1 MEKHKGYPMVDYF
14 RMIAAVLV
22 VAIHISPLEEYSR
35 FTDFLL
41 TRVAARIA
49 VPFFLMTT
57 GFFLFPHLQAERART
72 EKFLKKTGI
81 LYGAAI
87 LLYLPL
93 NLYNGYFSGKDFF
106 KKCIQDIL
114 FDGTMYHLWYFP
126 AVVLGVGIV
135 TVLLRKVGE
144 KSTIVVCVLLYII
157 GLFGDSYFGVVE
169 RITVLKAFY
178 QALFGLFD
186 YTRNGIFFA
195 PIFLVMG
202 ALLSKWQFR
211 SEKIVW
217 A

>member
-106 KKCIQDIL
+106 KKVYT
-114 FDGTMYHLWYFP
+114 GYF
-126 AVVLGVGIV
+126 V
-135 TVLLRKVGE
+135 
-144 KSTIVVCVLLYII
+144 
-157 GLFGDSYFGVVE
+157 
-169 RITVLKAFY
+169 
-178 QALFGLFD
+178 
-186 YTRNGIFFA
+186 
-195 PIFLVMG
+195 
-202 ALLSKWQFR
+202 
-211 SEKIVW
+211 
-217 A
+217 